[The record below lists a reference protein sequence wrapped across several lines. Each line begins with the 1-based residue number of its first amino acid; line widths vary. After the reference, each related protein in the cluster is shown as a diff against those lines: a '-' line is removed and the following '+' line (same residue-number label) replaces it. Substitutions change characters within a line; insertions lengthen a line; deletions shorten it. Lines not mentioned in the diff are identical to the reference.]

1 MGTSCLTILIMI
13 RSVLALFWLT
23 AITLGIHA
31 EVVGDETKH
40 NELKQLWS
48 TFKFPENTRQ
58 SRDSSGDFV
67 GESASQEGRSYQ
79 PDTAE
84 EAREPR
90 NLGGYVGLNLCGG
103 YGGGFGGGYGGGYGG
118 GLGYGGNQQQVL
130 YSLQYLASQL
140 VEYVG
145 ALQGGNIGGF
155 GGNYGGF
162 GGNYGGIGGGF
173 GGGLWRSGR
182 NYSEFGREGG
192 EAENV
197 VEDDNEGVAWGGGNS
212 FNNV

>member
-13 RSVLALFWLT
+13 RSVLALFGLT
-23 AITLGIHA
+23 AITLGPHA
-31 EVVGDETKH
+31 EVVGDETKQ
-40 NELKQLWS
+40 NELKHLWS

-58 SRDSSGDFV
+58 SVDSSGDFV

-79 PDTAE
+79 PDAAE
-84 EAREPR
+84 EVLEPR
-90 NLGGYVGLNLCGG
+90 HLGGYGGLNLCGG
-103 YGGGFGGGYGGGYGG
+103 YGGGFGLGG

-145 ALQGGNIGGF
+145 ALQGGNVGGF

-162 GGNYGGIGGGF
+162 GGNYGGNGGGF

-197 VEDDNEGVAWGGGNS
+197 VEDDTEGVAWAGGDS
-212 FNNV
+212 LNNV